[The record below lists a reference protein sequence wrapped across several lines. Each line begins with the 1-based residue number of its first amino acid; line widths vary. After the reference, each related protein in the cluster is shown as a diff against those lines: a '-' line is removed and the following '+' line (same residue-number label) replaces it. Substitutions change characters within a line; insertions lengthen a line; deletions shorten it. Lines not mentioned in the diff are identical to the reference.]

1 MVYTL
6 IEQEFI
12 MGYYQSVDY
21 TTDCNE
27 ELLIKVLGAETL
39 LAELSKYFS
48 LDEWSDALRSI
59 ANNWDVELHD

>member
-12 MGYYQSVDY
+12 MGYYQSADY

-27 ELLIKVLGAETL
+27 ELLIEVLGAETL

-48 LDEWSDALRSI
+48 LDDWSDALRFI
-59 ANNWDVELHD
+59 ADNWGVELHD

>member
-12 MGYYQSVDY
+12 MGYYQSAAY

-27 ELLIKVLGAETL
+27 ELLTEALGAETL
-39 LAELSKYFS
+39 LAELSKYFT
-48 LDEWSDALRSI
+48 LDEWSDALSFI
-59 ANNWDVELHD
+59 ADNWGVEL

>member
-1 MVYTL
+1 MVCTL

-12 MGYYQSVDY
+12 MGYYQSAAY

-27 ELLIKVLGAETL
+27 DLLIEVLGAETL

-48 LDEWSDALRSI
+48 LDVWSDALRSI
-59 ANNWDVELHD
+59 ANDWDVELYD